1 MHWMKTARWVSLVA
15 LMVGMV
21 TAAPWPGLAQQP
33 SPPRSKET
41 PAPQVLS
48 PKDGERVPR
57 QGEDPPC
64 PEQGPCT
71 KIHVAGRVAPGAGAW
86 PFLAVAPLL
95 AAPRIWIQP
104 PITAVKQDGTFSG
117 MVYLGT
123 EKVGAGEK
131 YNLLVFACQNKQH
144 FREGEVLMGVPD
156 DCVVSDPVTV
166 LRTK

>member
-1 MHWMKTARWVSLVA
+1 MSWISITRWVSLGALVVGALVA
-15 LMVGMV
+15 VPL
-21 TAAPWPGLAQQP
+21 AGLAQQP
-33 SPPRSKET
+33 RPPLSQAT
-41 PAPQVLS
+41 PATQILS

-71 KIHVAGRVAPGAGAW
+71 KFHVEGRVAPGTW
-86 PFLAVAPLL
+86 PFLAVAPVL
-95 AAPRIWIQP
+95 AAPKIWVQP
-104 PITAVKQDGTFSG
+104 PIVALKKDGTFSG

-131 YNLLVFACQNKQH
+131 YNLLVFACQDKQR
-144 FREGEVLMGVPD
+144 FREAEVLTSVPA
-156 DCVVSDPVTV
+156 DCGVSDPVTV

>member
-1 MHWMKTARWVSLVA
+1 MSWIHTTRCVGLRVMVVGVLVA
-15 LMVGMV
+15 SPLI
-21 TAAPWPGLAQQP
+21 GLAQQ
-33 SPPRSKET
+33 SRPPLSQET
-41 PAPQVLS
+41 SALQVLS

-71 KIHVAGRVAPGAGAW
+71 KLHVEGRVVPDAW
-86 PFLAVAPLL
+86 PFLAVAPVL
-95 AAPRIWIQP
+95 AAPKIWVQP
-104 PITAVKQDGTFSG
+104 PIVAVKRDGTFSG

-131 YNLLVFACQNKQH
+131 YNLLVFACQNQQRFK
-144 FREGEVLMGVPD
+144 EGEVLTRVPD
-156 DCVVSDPVTV
+156 DCASSDPVTV